1 MKGFSITIIVFLL
14 IGLMV
19 LIAAPAISL
28 AEGPMIE
35 LDVRSWYTDLEFNSR
50 RSTATSDGSEL
61 DYKKDLDIHDKTM
74 LDWRL
79 TWYANSDHT
88 LNLSFIS
95 TSLEGN
101 AILTKNVTHEGVLF
115 AQGSF
120 VHTDIDL
127 SLMEL
132 AWKWWFYNE
141 KYIKVGTLVEV
152 KGIMLD
158 VELLR
163 SAGTVKGQEEL
174 YTVIPLFGI
183 AVSSSP
189 FDFIELFGEASGIYV
204 DQKNVGHAYDAEAGL
219 RVYPFKN
226 VSLGGGYRIIRINA
240 EDAPDY
246 ADFEIKGPFISA
258 GVRF

>member
-1 MKGFSITIIVFLL
+1 MKYISLTSMTLLL
-14 IGLMV
+14 IGLIV
-19 LIAAPAISL
+19 LTSFPAISL

-35 LDVRSWYTDLEFNSR
+35 LDVRSWYTDHEFNSKS
-50 RSTATSDGSEL
+50 STAISDGSEL
-61 DYKKDLDIHDKTM
+61 DYKKDLGVHDNTL

-79 TWYANSDHT
+79 TWYASPEHT
-88 LNLSFIS
+88 FGLSFIS

-101 AILTKNVTHEGVLF
+101 MILTKNITHEGILF

-127 SLMEL
+127 QLMEL

-141 KYIKVGTLVEV
+141 KYIKVGTLVEA

-158 VELLR
+158 VELLK
-163 SAGTVKGQEEL
+163 SVGQVKGQEEL
-174 YTVIPLFGI
+174 YTIIPFFGI

-189 FDFIELFGEASGIYV
+189 FEFIELFGEASGIYI

-226 VSLGGGYRIIRINA
+226 MRLGGGYRIMRINA

-258 GVRF
+258 GLRF